1 MTDWDALSDVLV
13 DPNNNNSSGVLASD
27 PSSDAEAWLSPV
39 QPDSRFEGRS
49 ASTSRVPPL
58 ALPAKDHREL
68 VRRSRAAATDP
79 PDTPDLGPS
88 APAYAFNKP
97 PRPFSKQPKQYERSN
112 LSDHD
117 QVPVNWIG
125 DSTDHVDYR
134 PANTASFS
142 NHEADI
148 VRVATFSTVGQK
160 HDDRGVVLDKQD
172 VSNIRSRRSCRMWA
186 ILGVAAGTAIGIAY
200 KVLGDRSPC
209 NVSDLRGQQI
219 RHGFSTKSV
228 DTPVAARYLS
238 KTVSDHEM
246 MQQLMRRRARKVSQ
260 T

>member
-1 MTDWDALSDVLV
+1 MTDWDALSDLPA
-13 DPNNNNSSGVLASD
+13 DLDNNISSGLTSD
-27 PSSDAEAWLSPV
+27 PSSDAEAWLSPM
-39 QPDSRFEGRS
+39 QPDSRSEGKS
-49 ASTSRVPPL
+49 ATTSRVPSL
-58 ALPAKDHREL
+58 ALPARDHREF
-68 VRRSRAAATDP
+68 VRRSRAPATDP
-79 PDTPDLGPS
+79 PDTPDLAEAGPS
-88 APAYAFNKP
+88 APAYAFRKP

-160 HDDRGVVLDKQD
+160 RDDREVVSDKQD
-172 VSNIRSRRSCRMWA
+172 LSTTKSRRSCRMWA

-200 KVLGDRSPC
+200 KVLGDRSPLDM
-209 NVSDLRGQQI
+209 SDLRGQQI
-219 RHGFSTKSV
+219 RQGFSTKIV
-228 DTPVAARYLS
+228 DTPVSVL
-238 KTVSDHEM
+238 
-246 MQQLMRRRARKVSQ
+246 L
-260 T
+260 

>member
-1 MTDWDALSDVLV
+1 MTDWDPLSDMPADTDDIV
-13 DPNNNNSSGVLASD
+13 SSGVLASD

-49 ASTSRVPPL
+49 AATSRVPPL
-58 ALPAKDHREL
+58 ALPAKDHREF

-79 PDTPDLGPS
+79 PDTPDLAEAGPS
-88 APAYAFNKP
+88 APAYAFRKP
-97 PRPFSKQPKQYERSN
+97 PRPFNKQPKQYERSN

-142 NHEADI
+142 NHEADV

-172 VSNIRSRRSCRMWA
+172 LSDTRSRRSCRMWA

-200 KVLGDRSPC
+200 KVLGDQSPLD
-209 NVSDLRGQQI
+209 VSDLRRQQI
-219 RHGFSTKSV
+219 RHDFSRKNV
-228 DTPVAARYLS
+228 DTPVSIL
-238 KTVSDHEM
+238 
-246 MQQLMRRRARKVSQ
+246 L
-260 T
+260 

>member
-1 MTDWDALSDVLV
+1 MSAEGAMTDWDALSDVPV
-13 DPNNNNSSGVLASD
+13 DLENNFPSGVTTSD

-49 ASTSRVPPL
+49 ATTSRVPPL
-58 ALPAKDHREL
+58 ELPAKDHREL

-79 PDTPDLGPS
+79 PDTPDLAEAGPS
-88 APAYAFNKP
+88 APAYAFRKP
-97 PRPFSKQPKQYERSN
+97 PRPFSKQSKQYERSN

-160 HDDRGVVLDKQD
+160 HDDRELVLDKQD
-172 VSNIRSRRSCRMWA
+172 LSNTRSRRSYRMWA

-200 KVLGDRSPC
+200 KVLGDQSPLD
-209 NVSDLRGQQI
+209 VSDLRGQQN
-219 RHGFSTKSV
+219 RHGFNTKNV
-228 DTPVAARYLS
+228 DTPVSPLP
-238 KTVSDHEM
+238 
-246 MQQLMRRRARKVSQ
+246 
-260 T
+260 